1 MIRKHIFLFGN
12 IRKTNYVCRNISEFK
27 IFGQFLLYNQVMKA
41 TTQVI
46 FFEKITKSSLLTG
59 KKFIDEISDLLN
71 VSKSVAY
78 DRINGKKLLNFDE
91 IILLS
96 LYYKVSLDELLYPTY
111 TGFHLDTMQRQPQ
124 SFEIFLQE
132 LYKNTSM
139 LSNIPNCEVSYSAI
153 ETPVFY
159 YLFEPKLILF
169 KMYIWSRTIW
179 NNPSHLEYPFSINI
193 LSTSENSKLIVE
205 IQKAF
210 NQLHTIEFWN
220 TSMIDSTIDQIRY
233 AINSDL
239 FSDKN
244 DVTTLLDCQ
253 MRILEMMESIA
264 AKGRKESGKRSE
276 IYHAELVPTPTLIAV
291 NSKEQKVVYNIYDS
305 PNFMTSFSEKTFD
318 YTLNLFEK
326 MKKSSLLLGED
337 RQRSRFFKHL
347 KNKLDD
353 AKAEF
358 LG

>member
-1 MIRKHIFLFGN
+1 M
-12 IRKTNYVCRNISEFK
+12 KT
-27 IFGQFLLYNQVMKA
+27 A
-41 TTQVI
+41 TQI
-46 FFEKITKSSLLTG
+46 YFFEKIATSSLLTG

-71 VSKSVAY
+71 VSKSVTY

-91 IILLS
+91 IMLLATH
-96 LYYKVSLDELLYPTY
+96 YKVSLDELLYPTH
-111 TGFHLDTMQRQPQ
+111 TGFHLDTMQKQPQ

-139 LSNIPNCEVSYSAI
+139 LSNLPNCEVSYSAI

-179 NNPSHLEYPFSINI
+179 NNPSHLEHSFSINR
-193 LSTSENSKLIVE
+193 LSTPENSRLIVE
-205 IQKAF
+205 TQKAF

-220 TSMIDSTIDQIRY
+220 TGMIDSTIDQIRY

-239 FSDKN
+239 FDDKN
-244 DVTTLLDCQ
+244 DVATLLNCQ
-253 MRILEMMESIA
+253 MRIVEIMESIA
-264 AKGRKESGKRSE
+264 AKGQKESGKKSE
-276 IYHAELVPTPTLIAV
+276 IYHAELVPTPTLITV
-291 NSKEQKVVYNIYDS
+291 NSEEHKVVYNIYDS

-318 YTLNLFEK
+318 YTLDLFEK
-326 MKKSSLLLGED
+326 MKKGSLPLSED

-347 KNKLDD
+347 KNKLND

-358 LG
+358 LD